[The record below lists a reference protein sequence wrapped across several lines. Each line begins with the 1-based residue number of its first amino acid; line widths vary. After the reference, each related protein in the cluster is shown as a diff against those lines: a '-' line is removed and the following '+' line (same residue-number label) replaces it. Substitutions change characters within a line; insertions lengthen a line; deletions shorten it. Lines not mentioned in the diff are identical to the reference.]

1 MKKARLATI
10 LLLGILLVSG
20 LACGSGE
27 WRLLT
32 YTEGEGAISPSTG
45 TFPDGEIVTLTAL
58 PESGWDFDHWG
69 GQASG
74 TVNPITITMESDKTV
89 SAYFVEK
96 QHVVL
101 FSDDFSNPS
110 SGWFT
115 YSDYEGSAFYKD
127 GWFHLRDAAFGSYGE
142 NSWAGVNFTDFILEV
157 ETKLVSGT
165 DNNLHTVTCRSDPTG
180 LTVEGYSF
188 GISADGYYEILK
200 FVNGQRTSIKE
211 PTHSSYI
218 NTGKTVTNLIH
229 IECIGSTL
237 SLSVNGHLLTEK
249 TDYTFARGDITLGAD
264 SIGGS
269 QFTEVAYD
277 NLVVTA
283 P

>member
-1 MKKARLATI
+1 MKKVRIALV
-10 LLLGILLVSG
+10 LLLGIMLVSG
-20 LACGSGE
+20 SACGSGE

-32 YTEGEGAISPSTG
+32 YTEGEGTISPSTG

-74 TVNPITITMESDKTV
+74 SVNPITITMDSDKTV

-96 QHVVL
+96 QNVVL
-101 FSDDFSNPS
+101 FSDDFNDPS

-115 YSDYEGSAFYKD
+115 FSDQWGAASYKN
-127 GWFHLRDAAFGSYGE
+127 GWFHVKDALRDDEFVGSH
-142 NSWAGVNFTDFILEV
+142 AGQYFTDLVLEV
-157 ETKLVSGT
+157 DTKLIDGST
-165 DNNLHTVTCRSDPTG
+165 DNWHIISCRSNQVDTW
-180 LTVEGYSF
+180 YSF
-188 GISADGYYEILK
+188 GISADGYYGVSKTLD
-200 FVNGQRTSIKE
+200 GRQTYLMD
-211 PTHSSYI
+211 PTYSTNIRKGKGII
-218 NTGKTVTNLIH
+218 NLVH

-237 SLSVNGHLLTEK
+237 TLTVNGHLLAEV
-249 TDYTFARGDITLGAD
+249 TDYSLTGGDIELGANVL
-264 SIGGS
+264 SYTPS
-269 QFTEVAYD
+269 FTEVAYD